1 MKKARGLVIKEVKG
15 DGACMFRAVAD
26 QVYGDEEMHDSVR
39 RLCMDYIAKN
49 RDHFSQFLTED
60 FDDYLQR
67 KRQVRADSWKKKL
80 R

>member
-1 MKKARGLVIKEVKG
+1 
-15 DGACMFRAVAD
+15 MFRAVAD

-60 FDDYLQR
+60 FDDYLRR
-67 KRQVRADSWKKKL
+67 KRQVRAASGMKNCRSGL
-80 R
+80 VQTFMT